1 MTGTRENGIRGSR
14 DWDGLQGSRLALQS
28 VRESVSWE
36 NMKGWGVSSSETDQR
51 RSHTGDMES
60 RSTTP
65 TPKPQG
71 ASRHNGRNDTQI
83 RGLME
88 HGGGWVLGRQDGFGL
103 TLEPGLASRRGRPRF
118 EGEASGCLPF
128 SFQRLL
134 GQRGRGG
141 SGGGEEGGEGRG
153 SGTGG
158 CRPSV
163 RLSTEVWTGEHAA
176 GGPQAQGLASDV
188 QVGRGRLERK
198 GWRETLTPS
207 TEKGVP
213 EGPDPRQGGRAIA
226 ESRWRPRG
234 PA

>member
-1 MTGTRENGIRGSR
+1 MDFTSWAGIT
-14 DWDGLQGSRLALQS
+14 LT
-28 VRESVSWE
+28 VRSIA
-36 NMKGWGVSSSETDQR
+36 GVSTHLVDGTD
-51 RSHTGDMES
+51 TE
-60 RSTTP
+60 
-65 TPKPQG
+65 
-71 ASRHNGRNDTQI
+71 
-83 RGLME
+83 
-88 HGGGWVLGRQDGFGL
+88 GGNK
-103 TLEPGLASRRGRPRF
+103 E
-118 EGEASGCLPF
+118 
-128 SFQRLL
+128 
-134 GQRGRGG
+134 GRGG
-141 SGGGEEGGEGRG
+141 DAGGREGTEGRRGGGDVEEGGEGRG

-188 QVGRGRLERK
+188 QVGRGRLGRK